1 MFEEI
6 KEKVTSV
13 VEGIDVE
20 QIKESAGAVV
30 EKIVT
35 EVKYLDVG
43 GLVSKG
49 KNFVD
54 NIDINGVKNK
64 IMESRAVDNGKLDG
78 VKSLL
83 RSGQDFITNYPK
95 YYIEGL
101 VGTIQD
107 KLGK

>member
-1 MFEEI
+1 MFE
-6 KEKVTSV
+6 
-13 VEGIDVE
+13 D
-20 QIKESAGAVV
+20 IKESAAAVA
-30 EKIVT
+30 EKLAT

-49 KNFVD
+49 KNLVEK
-54 NIDINGVKNK
+54 IDLDTLKKKV
-64 IMESRAVDNGKLDG
+64 MDFRPVDNGSLDG

-83 RSGQDFITNYPK
+83 RSGKDFISNYPK

-107 KLGK
+107 KFGK